1 MTLTTPAESA
11 SPDPVLTI
19 RQGTNGPG
27 QISREIERAIRAG
40 TYAQGDR
47 LPPERELAEQFGTSR
62 NTIRQALHRLEN
74 ARIVSRR
81 KGSGTYVVYVP
92 TPDTP
97 KDELAKI
104 TSPMQLV
111 DVRAALEPE
120 IVRLATL
127 NASTRDLDRVQRIL
141 EQFDPATGTREIFS
155 STDEAF
161 HQALADSTGNPL
173 FIQFY
178 QQINQVRSDDQ
189 WNAMKVAILSA
200 EHMAAYHE
208 EHWEILQ
215 AIRVRDAHAA
225 ESAMHRHLERIR
237 RELIGA
243 RAN

>member
-11 SPDPVLTI
+11 TPEPILSN
-19 RQGTNGPG
+19 RSGSSGPG
-27 QISREIERAIRAG
+27 PIAREIERAIRAG

-62 NTIRQALHRLEN
+62 NTVRQALHRLEN

-92 TPDTP
+92 ASDTAN
-97 KDELAKI
+97 DELAEI

-141 EQFDPATGTREIFS
+141 EQFDPASGTREVFS

-189 WNAMKVAILSA
+189 WNAMKIAILSP
-200 EHMAAYHE
+200 EHMRTYHE
-208 EHWEILQ
+208 EHWQILR
-215 AIRVRDAHAA
+215 AIRVRDANAA
-225 ESAMHRHLERIR
+225 EAAMNRHLERIR